1 MTGID
6 IAHNQREQA
15 LLYGEPLGDL
25 LRSVMGTLG
34 LNQAA
39 AARILGLSAPMLSQ
53 LMSAQR
59 VKIANP
65 VVAHRLEQLL
75 DLAQQAAAGTIDDVE
90 TRLADI
96 EVTKSTVS
104 SRLSS
109 ATHRAPSREGAIEVL
124 RGLASSAELSQA
136 AGAAPHS
143 ALADLLREAAR
154 EGQA

>member
-1 MTGID
+1 MTSID

-15 LLYGEPLGDL
+15 SLYGEPLGDL

-39 AARILGLSAPMLSQ
+39 AARVLGLSAPMLSQ

-65 VVAHRLEQLL
+65 VVAHRLEQLM
-75 DLAQQAAAGTIDDVE
+75 DLSQQVSAGVVDDVE

-96 EVTKSTVS
+96 EVMKSTVS

-109 ATHRAPSREGAIEVL
+109 ATHRAPAREGAIEVL
-124 RGLASSAELSQA
+124 RGLASSAELRQA
-136 AGAAPHS
+136 ADAAPHS
-143 ALADLLREAAR
+143 ALADLLREAAY